1 MTITSALILDLA
13 LLAVVIVTVIVAA
26 NRGFLATILK
36 LCGTALALAAS
47 WLAAS
52 RLSAA
57 VFENFF
63 KNGMIDKT
71 SQMIS
76 EGGQVSIQAVVDK
89 LAAFLPDSLVQSLL
103 GGTEQLQ
110 GMLDSGAPG
119 VASQVV
125 DQVIAPLF
133 LPIISVV
140 VFFVTFAIASVLIN
154 FLVSALSNLNRVPL
168 MGGLNRT
175 LGGVAGLVLG
185 VVYVL
190 LLLCAVW
197 AVVVITSDGMP
208 YFNTVTL
215 QGSMF
220 YQFFSRYNP
229 VV

>member
-1 MTITSALILDLA
+1 MNISPAIIIDVALIA
-13 LLAVVIVTVIVAA
+13 VIVVSVFHYARKGFVAGLMDLVG
-26 NRGFLATILK
+26 NLAS
-36 LCGTALALAAS
+36 LALAWVVS
-47 WLAAS
+47 GK
-52 RLSAA
+52 LSPT

-208 YFNTVTL
+208 YFNTATL

-229 VV
+229 FV

>member
-110 GMLDSGAPG
+110 GMLDSGAP
-119 VASQVV
+119 AW
-125 DQVIAPLF
+125 PRRWW
-133 LPIISVV
+133 
-140 VFFVTFAIASVLIN
+140 T
-154 FLVSALSNLNRVPL
+154 R
-168 MGGLNRT
+168 
-175 LGGVAGLVLG
+175 
-185 VVYVL
+185 
-190 LLLCAVW
+190 
-197 AVVVITSDGMP
+197 
-208 YFNTVTL
+208 
-215 QGSMF
+215 
-220 YQFFSRYNP
+220 
-229 VV
+229 